1 MSTLYIVPTPIGN
14 LKDIS
19 YRCLSILKQ
28 VDYVLAEDTR
38 VTKKI
43 FSKYDI
49 ATSLSSFHIYNE
61 HKVLRKW
68 INALINDK
76 KIALVSDSGTPA
88 ISDPGFLLIRECIKN
103 NIEVICLPG
112 PTAFVPALVMSGI
125 PMNNFVF
132 EGFLPVKKGR
142 TKKLKALEKEDR
154 TMVFYESPHRIL
166 KTLHDLIKF
175 FGEDRN
181 ASISREISKVFE
193 ETKRA
198 SLIKLLE
205 FYKKN
210 KPKGEFVIIV
220 EGKNN

>member
-1 MSTLYIVPTPIGN
+1 M
-14 LKDIS
+14 
-19 YRCLSILKQ
+19 
-28 VDYVLAEDTR
+28 
-38 VTKKI
+38 
-43 FSKYDI
+43 
-49 ATSLSSFHIYNE
+49 
-61 HKVLRKW
+61 
-68 INALINDK
+68 
-76 KIALVSDSGTPA
+76 VSDSGTPA

>member
-1 MSTLYIVPTPIGN
+1 MKLSTQRLYIVSTPIGN

-166 KTLHDLIKF
+166 KTLHD
-175 FGEDRN
+175 
-181 ASISREISKVFE
+181 
-193 ETKRA
+193 
-198 SLIKLLE
+198 
-205 FYKKN
+205 
-210 KPKGEFVIIV
+210 
-220 EGKNN
+220 